1 MSTPLHNLIVS
12 NNSGVNSTSK
22 DIASADKAANTIVIG
37 TSTDPSL
44 ILFSEGDGSEDIA
57 QRRAK
62 KLKYQTEKGTERT
75 ESRYGDTSTLK
86 GGSEQVALLNH
97 QQMKRQDLASM
108 NQDSS
113 IEEEKDESPHNL
125 TAEERSRDG
134 SFEILQA
141 SSQFD
146 KSRRH
151 TSALGTQKQGRPK
164 NSSNIGSRQ
173 KELLGLQ
180 MLKENKEELM
190 SRGALSNNHESRPQ
204 ISVADDKS
212 GHSYTSLNRDSFNIK

>member
-97 QQMKRQDLASM
+97 
-108 NQDSS
+108 
-113 IEEEKDESPHNL
+113 
-125 TAEERSRDG
+125 
-134 SFEILQA
+134 
-141 SSQFD
+141 
-146 KSRRH
+146 
-151 TSALGTQKQGRPK
+151 
-164 NSSNIGSRQ
+164 
-173 KELLGLQ
+173 
-180 MLKENKEELM
+180 
-190 SRGALSNNHESRPQ
+190 
-204 ISVADDKS
+204 
-212 GHSYTSLNRDSFNIK
+212 